1 MVELDKTQ
9 IDFGYKRIDINL
21 SGFTVKY
28 VSQQQ
33 QQTGLFNALRV

>member
-9 IDFGYKRIDINL
+9 IDFGYEQIELNL
-21 SGFTVKY
+21 TGFILKY

-33 QQTGLFNALRV
+33 QQ